1 MWCDTGHL
9 EPIAAGP
16 GIIERY
22 IELGGDATLED
33 GTPIDGAEIDRR
45 AARSDKNAIAAEAR
59 SGHAIGEVLGSVCNM
74 LDPDCVILS
83 GSVAQCGDAWRYAM
97 QRGWHEAVMMPV
109 SDTPI
114 VSGELGG
121 NAPLIGAAENA
132 VNSAY
137 AELS

>member
-1 MWCDTGHL
+1 M
-9 EPIAAGP
+9 
-16 GIIERY
+16 
-22 IELGGDATLED
+22 
-33 GTPIDGAEIDRR
+33 
-45 AARSDKNAIAAEAR
+45 
-59 SGHAIGEVLGSVCNM
+59 LGSLVNM